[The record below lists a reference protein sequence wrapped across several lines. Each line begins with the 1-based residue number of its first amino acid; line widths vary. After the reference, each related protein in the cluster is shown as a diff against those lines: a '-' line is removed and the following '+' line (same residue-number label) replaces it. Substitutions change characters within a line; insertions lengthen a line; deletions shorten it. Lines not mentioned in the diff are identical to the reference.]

1 MKKFILLF
9 LVSVASHAQYSPK
22 IVPDEEVFG
31 ITEIITA
38 DLDNNGY
45 KEIITSQKYFN
56 NHKVSFFNNLGDGSF
71 GSQQIV
77 STNLDTPL
85 AVAAGDIN
93 SDGWVDIL
101 SISRVQN
108 TAIYYL
114 NEQGSFPDEVIF
126 DDSFFNPMD
135 IKTDDIDNDGDDDIV
150 VIDRISLNIY
160 YNQGN
165 LNFTKQTI
173 DPGVITEYTDLIITD
188 INNDGFKDI
197 VTGSL
202 LKTLIYINSQGQFS
216 FDEARTNSIGNEGF
230 ITVTH
235 MADFNNDGNIDLIT
249 NGDFFQDIRL
259 YTNTGDG
266 YFSFSQIIDLID
278 SCYSISSIDYDQDG
292 DLDVYTTIPQLGQ
305 VVWYE
310 NIDGVMGEKNII
322 EEVDD
327 VGAARVHSD
336 DLNNDGK
343 ADPMWSAPLSIY
355 LSQDILGNNEF
366 EHTTKLS
373 VYPNPS
379 RGSFNIESDLNG
391 TANIFNSLGQKVYGG
406 LPVASGHNNYTVN
419 LSPDIYFLQVITNN
433 KKSYMKLIIE

>member
-1 MKKFILLF
+1 MKKLILLF
-9 LVSVASHAQYSPK
+9 LVSVASHAQYSPQ
-22 IVPDEEVFG
+22 IILDEEVFG

-38 DLDNNGY
+38 DLNNDGY
-45 KEIITSQKYFN
+45 KEVITSQKYFN
-56 NHKVSFFNNLGDGSF
+56 NHKVSFFNNLGDGAF

-93 SDGWVDIL
+93 TDGWIDLL
-101 SISRVQN
+101 SISRVEN

-114 NEQGSFPDEVIF
+114 NQQGSFPDEVVF
-126 DDSFFNPMD
+126 DNSFLNPLD
-135 IKTDDIDNDGDDDIV
+135 IKTDDIDNDGDYDIV
-150 VIDRISLNIY
+150 VLDRISLNIY
-160 YNQGN
+160 YNQGS
-165 LNFTKQTI
+165 LNFTKQTV

-202 LKTLIYINSQGQFS
+202 LKTLIYINNNGQF
-216 FDEARTNSIGNEGF
+216 FYDEARTNSIGSEAF

-249 NGDFFQDIRL
+249 NGGFFQDIRL

-266 YFSFSQIIDLID
+266 YFSFSQIIDLIVN
-278 SCYSISSIDYDQDG
+278 CYSVSSIDYDQDG

-310 NIDGVMGEKNII
+310 NIDGVIGEKNII
-322 EEVDD
+322 EEIDN
-327 VGAARVHSD
+327 VGAVKVHSD

-343 ADPMWSAPLSIY
+343 DDPMWSAPISIY
-355 LSQDILGNNEF
+355 LSQDILNNNEF
-366 EHTTKLS
+366 DSVSKLS

-379 RGSFNIESDLNG
+379 KGSFSIESTLNG
-391 TANIFNSLGQKVYGG
+391 TANIFNSMGQKVYGN

-419 LSPDIYFLQVITNN
+419 LSPDIYFLQIITNN
-433 KKSYMKLIIE
+433 KKSYIRLIIE